1 MHSSF
6 SALRAMLT
14 EQNVALQR
22 HDAAHL
28 KTSLAALASS
38 RCESSRL
45 LHPHTIPTAHDSPLY
60 SAKLKGRIGESLAFA
75 GEMVRPCL
83 HLDTRSRTPQTSK
96 MEDTRLQG
104 REQAEIDK
112 QRLTAL
118 SEFLRKH
125 AAESGKATGAD
136 EAQR

>member
-1 MHSSF
+1 MNRLVSSG
-6 SALRAMLT
+6 LRGGG
-14 EQNVALQR
+14 N
-22 HDAAHL
+22 
-28 KTSLAALASS
+28 
-38 RCESSRL
+38 L
-45 LHPHTIPTAHDSPLY
+45 LRQPHTIPAAHDAPIF

-83 HLDTRSRTPQTSK
+83 HLDTRSRPPAQASRV
-96 MEDTRLQG
+96 EDTRLQG

-118 SEFLRKH
+118 SDFLRKH